1 MFYKELKQLIVAT
14 CYECGQVVDG
24 KVLSYLSFSQFL
36 CPESKQRLLEAR
48 LEALSFSSV
57 ECFNELGQVQP
68 LLQENDEQGSL
79 DEVCE
84 KILERYRNVDNEKKV
99 PNRTLVDMKSQLVEN
114 FFKVIFFL
122 FSS

>member
-1 MFYKELKQLIVAT
+1 M
-14 CYECGQVVDG
+14 
-24 KVLSYLSFSQFL
+24 

-48 LEALSFSSV
+48 LEALSFGSV

-122 FSS
+122 IF

>member
-1 MFYKELKQLIVAT
+1 M
-14 CYECGQVVDG
+14 
-24 KVLSYLSFSQFL
+24 
-36 CPESKQRLLEAR
+36 EAR
-48 LEALSFSSV
+48 LEALSFGSV

-114 FFKVIFFL
+114 FFKVIFFFFQANL
-122 FSS
+122 LIM